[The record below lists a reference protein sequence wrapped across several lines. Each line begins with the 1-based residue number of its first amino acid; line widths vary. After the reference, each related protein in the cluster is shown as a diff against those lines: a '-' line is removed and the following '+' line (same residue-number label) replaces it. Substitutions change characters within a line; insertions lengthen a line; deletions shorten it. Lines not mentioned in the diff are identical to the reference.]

1 MGSQLRVTFSRLDQG
16 LIEGLERQ
24 ITERLDKD
32 LDSDVLQMFEYLIMS
47 RDVAWDHIEQQQ
59 REIEKLKHELFNAKS
74 LRDFAVK
81 HANESRSLNQEEKG
95 HGPIV
100 IHQNEDGS
108 VQLRDNLT
116 RFWCACGQP
125 AVEHFENELP
135 QYRFQC
141 IKHAHET
148 RNAG

>member
-1 MGSQLRVTFSRLDQG
+1 MP
-16 LIEGLERQ
+16 IP
-24 ITERLDKD
+24 
-32 LDSDVLQMFEYLIMS
+32 
-47 RDVAWDHIEQQQ
+47 EQ
-59 REIEKLKHELFNAKS
+59 
-74 LRDFAVK
+74 
-81 HANESRSLNQEEKG
+81 G
-95 HGPIV
+95 HGTVV

-116 RFWCACGQP
+116 RFWCACGTA
-125 AVEHFENELP
+125 AVDYFENELP